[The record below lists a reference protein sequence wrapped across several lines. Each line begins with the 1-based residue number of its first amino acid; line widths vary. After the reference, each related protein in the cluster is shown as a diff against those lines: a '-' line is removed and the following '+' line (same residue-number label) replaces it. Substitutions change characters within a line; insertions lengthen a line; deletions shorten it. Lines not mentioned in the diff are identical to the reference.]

1 MLGLEFSL
9 CKKGKK
15 EERLVVNNE
24 KHFVAVSQIN
34 DHIYHDY
41 RLFDTAQVYETEG
54 NLGAAIKER
63 NIPREDVT
71 IVTKLHPQYH
81 GYESTISAV
90 QGSLENL
97 QTDYIDV
104 FLIHTK
110 HCDGG
115 YFKCP
120 EGKFAGM
127 AAVA

>member
-1 MLGLEFSL
+1 M
-9 CKKGKK
+9 
-15 EERLVVNNE
+15 NE
-24 KHFVAVSQIN
+24 CDIC
-34 DHIYHDY
+34 
-41 RLFDTAQVYETEG
+41 RLFDTAQIYGTEG

-110 HCDGG
+110 YCDEG

-120 EGKFAGM
+120 EGKLAQIL
-127 AAVA
+127 AVVWLLAFLKSLLKIFLKNG